1 MSGAENRYRGIRS
14 DETRGVD
21 QRPLGGETI
30 SIDRRSETVCSDG
43 IQAASFA
50 AGTSGSNP
58 FGRRLE
64 GNSER

>member
-1 MSGAENRYRGIRS
+1 MSGDENRYRGIRS
-14 DETRGVD
+14 DKTRGID

-30 SIDRRSETVCSDG
+30 SIDSRSETVCSEG

-50 AGTSGSNP
+50 AGTSESNP

-64 GNSER
+64 GDSER